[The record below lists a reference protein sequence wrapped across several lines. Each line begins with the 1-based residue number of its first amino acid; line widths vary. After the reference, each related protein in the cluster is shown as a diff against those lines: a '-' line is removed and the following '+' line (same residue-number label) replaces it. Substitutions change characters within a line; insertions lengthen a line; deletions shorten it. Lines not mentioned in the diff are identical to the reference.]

1 MMNKHLTSDLQELWG
16 VLPYR
21 RKVNGVEPGMNN
33 KFVGSIQETEEE
45 IESRWVFPKKKPT
58 PHQIRLIVGRVCAI
72 ALRAIFEN
80 FSYQFWG
87 ETYQQL
93 EGGPIGAR
101 VTMAAARLVMQTWGE
116 QYMNILIDAN
126 LLIDFL
132 RGYVD
137 DGRQVSTILAKGM
150 RFVKE
155 KMRFEITQEGLDEVK
170 FPVCLLARVACDGWV
185 GGLVEK

>member
-1 MMNKHLTSDLQELWG
+1 MVALFPSIKSKNTGRIVRERVEKSPLKFEGFNWKQGARYIVMNKHLTSDLQELWG

-33 KFVGSIQETEEE
+33 KFVGSIKETEEE
-45 IESRWVFPKKKPT
+45 LESRWVFPKKQPT
-58 PHQIRLIVGRVCAI
+58 PHQIRLIVGRVCEI

-80 FSYQFWG
+80 FSYQFGG

-101 VTMAAARLVMQTWGE
+101 VTMAAARLVLQSWGE

-126 LLIDFL
+126 LLIEF
-132 RGYVD
+132 
-137 DGRQVSTILAKGM
+137 
-150 RFVKE
+150 F
-155 KMRFEITQEGLDEVK
+155 
-170 FPVCLLARVACDGWV
+170 ARLCR
-185 GGLVEK
+185 